1 MRWKEMGKK
10 RDNKK
15 QYFDRQ
21 DEEKLAESDMH
32 TAGFS
37 FTDIESN
44 LVTLWFEMLEAEK
57 KLGMPMRSSGKRL
70 TLYIMQYYVQNKEPP
85 LLLLL
90 LNLEL

>member
-10 RDNKK
+10 ETTRNSTLIDKMKRNL
-15 QYFDRQ
+15 QS
-21 DEEKLAESDMH
+21 EVH
-32 TAGFS
+32 IAGFS

-44 LVTLWFEMLEAEK
+44 LVTWFEMIKAAK
-57 KLGMPMRSSGKRL
+57 KLGKPLRSSDEWL
-70 TLYIMQYYVQNKEPP
+70 TLYVMQYYVQNKELP